1 MPPEKTRK
9 VCNKDT
15 PYSQKP
21 RLPMDKDRPN
31 SSAKRAKT
39 MSKRENLT
47 LSDWLIVFAFIDNHP
62 SLSQDQVRH
71 FSEKADGALIF
82 KQSTLSRKIKMQATL
97 EERAKSTPTASAF
110 RSGSTDR
117 KKIEDRTGL

>member
-1 MPPEKTRK
+1 MPPEKTCK
-9 VCNKDT
+9 VRNKDT

-21 RLPMDKDRPN
+21 RLPMDKDRPK

-62 SLSQDQVRH
+62 SLSQDQVVRH

-82 KQSTLSRKIKMQATL
+82 KQSTLSRKIKMRATL
-97 EERAKSTPTASAF
+97 EERVESTPNF
-110 RSGSTDR
+110 VLICVVKRC
-117 KKIEDRTGL
+117 RT